1 MNGYV
6 LSVLGIVVAGVFI
19 DIIIPTGTISKYIRS
34 FYSIFVVAVLISP
47 VVKFLNKQQSL
58 TIKYEEYILNDD
70 LLNYIYSSRATNL
83 ENNLESNLEK
93 EGFKNIDI
101 NLTFSI
107 ENNELKY
114 NSCKVNIKN
123 LVISP
128 DKLHIN
134 KYEFIKETI
143 KNNSN
148 LTDEEIIID
157 EW

>member
-143 KNNSN
+143 KNNTN
-148 LTDEEIIID
+148 LTDEEIIIN

>member
-6 LSVLGIVVAGVFI
+6 LSVLGIVIAGVFI

-114 NSCKVNIKN
+114 ISCKVNIKN

-143 KNNSN
+143 KNNTN
-148 LTDEEIIID
+148 LTDEEIIIN

>member
-143 KNNSN
+143 KNNTN

>member
-1 MNGYV
+1 MNGYL
-6 LSVLGIVVAGVFI
+6 LSILGIVVAGIFI
-19 DIIIPTGTISKYIRS
+19 DIIIPVGTINKYIRS
-34 FYSIFVVAVLISP
+34 IYSIFVVAVLISP
-47 VVKFLNKQQSL
+47 VVNLLNKNHKF
-58 TIKYEEYILNDD
+58 TVVYENYEINEN
-70 LLNYIYSSRATNL
+70 LLNYIHSMRATSLETNL
-83 ENNLESNLEK
+83 EKTLEN

-114 NSCKVNIKN
+114 ISCKVNIKN

-143 KNNSN
+143 KKITN

-157 EW
+157 E